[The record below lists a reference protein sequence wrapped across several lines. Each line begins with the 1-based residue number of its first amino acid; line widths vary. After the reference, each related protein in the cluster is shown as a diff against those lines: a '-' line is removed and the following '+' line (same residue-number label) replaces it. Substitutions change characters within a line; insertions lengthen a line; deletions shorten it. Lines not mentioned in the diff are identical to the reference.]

1 MYWTRAG
8 INFRMGLS
16 PEELLD
22 VIKQSVETT
31 QQQMAKGE
39 PCQPGERG
47 GTSSREVVAAAQR
60 RRVLSSNWLR
70 WLVLAI
76 LLSLLTAMGIR
87 HKDLIGRMFETRH
100 RYYPLEIIF
109 RPIFQ
114 LRIAVS

>member
-1 MYWTRAG
+1 
-8 INFRMGLS
+8 MGLS

-22 VIKQSVETT
+22 VIEQSVKTT

-47 GTSSREVVAAAQR
+47 GTSSRKVVAAAQR

-76 LLSLLTAMGIR
+76 LLTLLTAMGIAWLC
-87 HKDLIGRMFETRH
+87 KKTKGAKSVL
-100 RYYPLEIIF
+100 PLLLVGLRAII
-109 RPIFQ
+109 PD
-114 LRIAVS
+114 AH